1 MSRVAVNH
9 VRSFSKGTVL
19 FSAGEQASSL
29 YFILEGRVLAVKE
42 QQQVALGPGGFLG
55 AVPFFEESPHIY
67 TAICTT
73 EVTALT
79 FTRENSRDLVAKQP
93 LIALSLLRE
102 LALQVPQTEELVFI
116 QGRQDEPAQTTSDQE
131 LLPAG
136 HPALEG
142 TVPLEYG
149 DLLFSSEVDCPV
161 CETRFTATRTR
172 TSRLQLEE
180 QKPDFRNVYR
190 NFEPNF
196 FYLWVC
202 PQCLF
207 TYPERQYNRVPQRVV
222 HRWKAAVAANP
233 PKASFEFDTPRTLQ
247 QVFASY
253 FLAMK
258 TYEAVGAGPE
268 LWANLWLRLLWMYE
282 DLEEEEWARKAAEQ
296 ARKYFAES
304 LATTARSA
312 AGDQRVYLIL
322 GELDLRLGDRAEA
335 FRNFHAA
342 ATITG
347 GDPRTKRL
355 ASDRIQSLR
364 AQ

>member
-1 MSRVAVNH
+1 M
-9 VRSFSKGTVL
+9 
-19 FSAGEQASSL
+19 
-29 YFILEGRVLAVKE
+29 
-42 QQQVALGPGGFLG
+42 ALGPGGFG
-55 AVPFFEESPHIY
+55 RCPFLSGKPHIY

-149 DLLFSSEVDCPV
+149 DLLFPARWIVPSVKPGLP
-161 CETRFTATRTR
+161 RRTR

-207 TYPERQYNRVPQRVV
+207 TYPERQ
-222 HRWKAAVAANP
+222 
-233 PKASFEFDTPRTLQ
+233 
-247 QVFASY
+247 
-253 FLAMK
+253 
-258 TYEAVGAGPE
+258 
-268 LWANLWLRLLWMYE
+268 
-282 DLEEEEWARKAAEQ
+282 
-296 ARKYFAES
+296 
-304 LATTARSA
+304 
-312 AGDQRVYLIL
+312 
-322 GELDLRLGDRAEA
+322 
-335 FRNFHAA
+335 
-342 ATITG
+342 
-347 GDPRTKRL
+347 
-355 ASDRIQSLR
+355 
-364 AQ
+364 